1 MKLEV
6 LEGDYEQSQTDLRLA
21 FKRISD
27 LQTVIEDEMESG
39 DDSDYR
45 FVYSCIYY
53 LKHLSVCLLARIH
66 ADRSGNGS
74 YLTKIPPPHPRGEF

>member
-21 FKRISD
+21 FKRITD

-45 FVYSCIYY
+45 FV
-53 LKHLSVCLLARIH
+53 
-66 ADRSGNGS
+66 
-74 YLTKIPPPHPRGEF
+74 